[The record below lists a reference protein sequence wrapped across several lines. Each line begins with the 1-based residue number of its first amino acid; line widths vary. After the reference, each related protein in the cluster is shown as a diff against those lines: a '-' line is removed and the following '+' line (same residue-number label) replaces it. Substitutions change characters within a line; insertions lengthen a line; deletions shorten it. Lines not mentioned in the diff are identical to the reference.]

1 MAEAHEL
8 SKGSGLLESKESET
22 TTMKSETSKK
32 KSILLAPGT
41 KRGSSKATIQWKDD
55 DVKSKLTNE
64 SGNEESIQLY
74 HLESRGARWKSLRD
88 VVLRLQTR
96 PSQYLE
102 EDRLK
107 DLNFLRVLGL
117 SVAARSHNVKRVEL
131 TSSQE
136 VSLALLK
143 HRIKMDN
150 DTYIMDHPELSIL
163 LELVY
168 RQLVKKRPEQPKL
181 FVSEF
186 VHHLNLHREELEL
199 EEIDVPF
206 DRPLVTPDI
215 DEERESVLV
224 FVRELVD
231 RCAAIA
237 SRGAGYVTV
246 TGIVESMLRKVCPS
260 VEYGLEEPRKSAVV
274 AASDVLNSL
283 LTTVAAARTR
293 SAELIA
299 DEVISSILDN
309 LLPSVRSA
317 GEIYLEVREDVERFI
332 RNLLKKITNKADR
345 QVSWKEN
352 ASQSFEEEEK
362 EEHPDVTE
370 NEAEHVLPKPIL
382 KKEHRSSL
390 KNDTTEESHIREAK
404 VTFV

>member
-1 MAEAHEL
+1 M
-8 SKGSGLLESKESET
+8 
-22 TTMKSETSKK
+22 
-32 KSILLAPGT
+32 
-41 KRGSSKATIQWKDD
+41 
-55 DVKSKLTNE
+55 
-64 SGNEESIQLY
+64 
-74 HLESRGARWKSLRD
+74 
-88 VVLRLQTR
+88 
-96 PSQYLE
+96 
-102 EDRLK
+102 
-107 DLNFLRVLGL
+107 
-117 SVAARSHNVKRVEL
+117 
-131 TSSQE
+131 
-136 VSLALLK
+136 
-143 HRIKMDN
+143 
-150 DTYIMDHPELSIL
+150 
-163 LELVY
+163 
-168 RQLVKKRPEQPKL
+168 
-181 FVSEF
+181 
-186 VHHLNLHREELEL
+186 
-199 EEIDVPF
+199 
-206 DRPLVTPDI
+206 
-215 DEERESVLV
+215 